1 MDDGRRR
8 GTRKKKPRKE
18 KARVIEGRELTEK
31 RKSVSDRLFV
41 LEIDL
46 NLDESLD
53 EPKIYALELLSA
65 KVKRQIS
72 SKNHLYLSSKV
83 IARIFPPIKARKS
96 PPLDHH
102 RAVECGKHKA
112 ARI

>member
-1 MDDGRRR
+1 MMGE
-8 GTRKKKPRKE
+8 GEEQEKNKARKE
-18 KARVIEGRELTEK
+18 KTRVSEGRELTEK
-31 RKSVSDRLFV
+31 RKGASDRLFV

-53 EPKIYALELLSA
+53 ELRIYALELLNA

-72 SKNHLYLSSKV
+72 SKNHLYLPSKV
-83 IARIFPPIKARKS
+83 TARIFPPIKARIS

-102 RAVECGKHKA
+102 RAVERRKHRTT
-112 ARI
+112 RI

>member
-1 MDDGRRR
+1 MTGE
-8 GTRKKKPRKE
+8 GKEQEKNKPRKE
-18 KARVIEGRELTEK
+18 KALVSEGRELTKK
-31 RKSVSDRLFV
+31 RKGSLDRFFV

-46 NLDESLD
+46 NLDGSLA
-53 EPKIYALELLSA
+53 EPRICALELLSA

-72 SKNHLYLSSKV
+72 SKNHLYLPSKV
-83 IARIFPPIKARKS
+83 TARIFPPIKAKKS

-102 RAVECGKHKA
+102 RAVEREKHRA

>member
-1 MDDGRRR
+1 MIGEEEEQE
-8 GTRKKKPRKE
+8 KNKPRKE
-18 KARVIEGRELTEK
+18 KARVSEGRELTEK
-31 RKSVSDRLFV
+31 RKGSSDRLFV

-46 NLDESLD
+46 NWDESLD
-53 EPKIYALELLSA
+53 EPRIYALEPLSA

-72 SKNHLYLSSKV
+72 SKNHLYFPSKV
-83 IARIFPPIKARKS
+83 TARIFPPIKERKS

-102 RAVECGKHKA
+102 HAVERGKYRA

>member
-1 MDDGRRR
+1 MTGE
-8 GTRKKKPRKE
+8 GEEQKKNKPRKE
-18 KARVIEGRELTEK
+18 KARVSEGRELTEK
-31 RKSVSDRLFV
+31 RKSSSDRLFM

-46 NLDESLD
+46 NLDEGLD
-53 EPKIYALELLSA
+53 EPRIYALELLSV

-72 SKNHLYLSSKV
+72 SKNNLYLPSKV
-83 IARIFPPIKARKS
+83 TARIFPLIKTRES

-102 RAVECGKHKA
+102 RTVERRKHRA

>member
-1 MDDGRRR
+1 MTGE
-8 GTRKKKPRKE
+8 GEEQEKNKLRKE
-18 KARVIEGRELTEK
+18 KVRVSESRELIEK
-31 RKSVSDRLFV
+31 RKGSSDRLFM

-53 EPKIYALELLSA
+53 EPRIYVLEFLSV

-72 SKNHLYLSSKV
+72 SKNHLYLPSKV
-83 IARIFPPIKARKS
+83 TAQIFPPIKVRKS

-102 RAVECGKHKA
+102 RTVERGKHRA

>member
-1 MDDGRRR
+1 MTGEGREQD
-8 GTRKKKPRKE
+8 KNKPRKE
-18 KARVIEGRELTEK
+18 KARVSESRELTEK
-31 RKSVSDRLFV
+31 RKGASDRLFV

-53 EPKIYALELLSA
+53 EPRIYAFELLSA

-83 IARIFPPIKARKS
+83 TARIFPLIKARKS

-102 RAVECGKHKA
+102 RAVERGKHRV

>member
-1 MDDGRRR
+1 MMGE
-8 GTRKKKPRKE
+8 GKEQEKNKPRKE
-18 KARVIEGRELTEK
+18 KARVNEGRELTKK
-31 RKSVSDRLFV
+31 RKGASDRLFV

-53 EPKIYALELLSA
+53 EPRVYALELLSA

-72 SKNHLYLSSKV
+72 SKNHLYLPSKV
-83 IARIFPPIKARKS
+83 TTRIFPPIKARKS

-102 RAVECGKHKA
+102 RAVEHGKHRA